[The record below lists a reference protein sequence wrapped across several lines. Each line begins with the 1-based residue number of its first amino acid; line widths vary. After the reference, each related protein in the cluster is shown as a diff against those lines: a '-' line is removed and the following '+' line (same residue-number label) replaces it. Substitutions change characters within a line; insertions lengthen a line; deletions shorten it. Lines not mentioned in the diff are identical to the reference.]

1 MRNTA
6 ELICGTEKNLVK
18 EALIVTGPDE
28 LVTAA
33 DPVIEK
39 LDDELRALEIRHKSE
54 HRTAE
59 SAGWIGWYDK
69 PSGKQI

>member
-1 MRNTA
+1 MSRDLVKEPDFFKRNLDQEMRNTA

-39 LDDELRALEIRHKSE
+39 IR
-54 HRTAE
+54 
-59 SAGWIGWYDK
+59 
-69 PSGKQI
+69 